1 MKQIING
8 VTTQKSIEEMEKE
21 VKVFNEKM
29 KPIND
34 WQKEER
40 SKRAF
45 IAQNST
51 EHDNTTCPICGREIT
66 IRESCNGLPLVDA
79 CVCSECDMR
88 YVFPFRMMTRDMSKK
103 DIKGYAGFFLSAYM
117 NAEMIIEC
125 TKRTKLLIANHSDV
139 A

>member
-1 MKQIING
+1 MING
-8 VTTQKSIEEMEKE
+8 VTSKKSIEEMEKE
-21 VKVFNEKM
+21 VKVFNEKI

-51 EHDNTTCPICGREIT
+51 EHDNTICPICGKEIT
-66 IRESCNGLPLVDA
+66 IREICNGMPLVDA
-79 CVCSECDMR
+79 CVCGECDKR

-117 NAEMIIEC
+117 NAEMTIEY
-125 TKRTKLLIANHSDV
+125 TKRFKLLIANHSDV

>member
-1 MKQIING
+1 MING
-8 VTTQKSIEEMEKE
+8 VTTKKSIEEMEKE

-51 EHDNTTCPICGREIT
+51 EHDNAICPICGKEIT
-66 IRESCNGLPLVDA
+66 NRESCNGMPLVDA
-79 CVCSECDMR
+79 CVCNECDKR

-117 NAEMIIEC
+117 NAEMTIEY
-125 TKRTKLLIANHSDV
+125 TKRIKLLIANHSDV

>member
-1 MKQIING
+1 MKQMING
-8 VTTQKSIEEMEKE
+8 VTTKKSIEEMEKE

-51 EHDNTTCPICGREIT
+51 EHDNAICPICGKEIT
-66 IRESCNGLPLVDA
+66 NRESCNGMPLVDA
-79 CVCSECDMR
+79 CVCNECDKR

-117 NAEMIIEC
+117 NAEMTIEY
-125 TKRTKLLIANHSDV
+125 TKRIKLLIANHSDV